1 MSGRVG
7 EWASGRVGEWASG
20 QVRTS
25 ECKRGSSG
33 ELRVSGE
40 LARQSRERLRRT
52 PIIKASNAQR
62 EPTDNA
68 R

>member
-1 MSGRVG
+1 MGEWASGRVG
-7 EWASGRVGEWASG
+7 EWASGRVGEC
-20 QVRTS
+20 
-25 ECKRGSSG
+25 ERGSSG